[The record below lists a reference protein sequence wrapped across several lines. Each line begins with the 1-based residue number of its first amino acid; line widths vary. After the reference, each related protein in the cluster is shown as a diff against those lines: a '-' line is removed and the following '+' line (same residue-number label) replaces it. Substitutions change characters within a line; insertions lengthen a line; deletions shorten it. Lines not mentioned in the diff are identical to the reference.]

1 MIIALPICAQ
11 PIVIKKAIEAGKH
24 VLSEKPIGKDIE
36 TAARLTKWFK
46 HVKREE
52 IWSVGENFRF
62 FEPITFAAEQ
72 IEKLGGELVTF
83 SVDLYAFIDET
94 DEYFRTAWYVFL
106 CYRRDTLSLRHAK
119 CGSLTRRQKP
129 DYQGGFVL
137 DGGIHYVAALRY
149 LLAAAGQIIST
160 VRASTSLV
168 KEDLAPVDTIHASMT
183 TASNRH
189 GTFNLSY
196 GSQFRRECQIRIVMT
211 SGAVTVTPSE
221 VTISRNDKRAI
232 QQKTFRFPPSSGVRK
247 EVAAFAESI
256 RTKEADPR
264 GSPEQAYHDLK
275 LLQGMLESGE
285 EEGAA
290 KRI

>member
-1 MIIALPICAQ
+1 MLPSRHFFLRRA
-11 PIVIKKAIEAGKH
+11 
-24 VLSEKPIGKDIE
+24 
-36 TAARLTKWFK
+36 
-46 HVKREE
+46 KR
-52 IWSVGENFRF
+52 
-62 FEPITFAAEQ
+62 
-72 IEKLGGELVTF
+72 
-83 SVDLYAFIDET
+83 
-94 DEYFRTAWYVFL
+94 
-106 CYRRDTLSLRHAK
+106 
-119 CGSLTRRQKP
+119 GSLTRRQKP

-149 LLAAAGQIIST
+149 LLAAADQIIST

-168 KEDLAPVDTIHASMT
+168 KEDLAPVDTLHASMT
-183 TASNRH
+183 TAKNRH

-211 SGAVTVTPSE
+211 SGAVTVSPSE

-285 EEGAA
+285 EEGAP

>member
-1 MIIALPICAQ
+1 MPISVQ
-11 PIVIKKAIEAGKH
+11 PIFIRKAIEAGKH

-46 HVKREE
+46 HVKREK

-62 FEPITFAAEQ
+62 FEPITFAADQ
-72 IEKLGGELVTF
+72 IQKLGGELVTF
-83 SVDLYAFIDET
+83 SVDLYGFIDEN
-94 DEYFRTAWYVFL
+94 DEFFRTAWYVFL
-106 CYRRDTLSLRHAK
+106 CFPPDTLSLRRAK
-119 CGSLTRRQKP
+119 CGPFTRRQKP
-129 DYQGGFVL
+129 DYQGGFIL
-137 DGGIHYVAALRY
+137 DGGIHYVAALRC

-168 KEDLAPVDTIHASMT
+168 KEDLAPVDTLHASMT
-183 TASNRH
+183 TASNRQ

-196 GSQFRRECQIRIVMT
+196 GSQFRRECRIRIVMT

-232 QQKTFRFPPSSGVRK
+232 QEKTFRFPPSSGVRK

-264 GSPEQAYHDLK
+264 ASPEQAYQDLK
-275 LLQGMLESGE
+275 LLQSMLESGD
-285 EEGAA
+285 EEGAT